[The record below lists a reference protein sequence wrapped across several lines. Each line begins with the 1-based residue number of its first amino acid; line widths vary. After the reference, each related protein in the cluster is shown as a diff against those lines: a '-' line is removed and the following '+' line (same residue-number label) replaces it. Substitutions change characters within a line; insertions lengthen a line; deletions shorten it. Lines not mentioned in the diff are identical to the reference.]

1 MKLANVLTLVN
12 QVEKSK
18 FINSIDKLCGDAVV
32 EDKALAKRVAAI
44 DGQIKN
50 ASSSEITQLFNV
62 VSPYFEVSIRENL
75 AMLGAQATL
84 LINILSRDGNCISRI
99 SWIESLYAKEW
110 KLIDSRAKE
119 LLKFIKESSD
129 EESFSEKNCLEIYL
143 ACLSEAY
150 QNDKRINREAKIT
163 DDERGILNILADK
176 LHIPADDQAALEH
189 TVDSIPKNSVS
200 DALNALREIGLVF
213 ISRKQ
218 QMVYIPDEVV
228 AILNRIQGKELAE
241 KHLLR
246 ILRTF
251 SDAELSTI
259 LKNHNRRIRGVER
272 SEKINSI
279 IHMGLK
285 VSDILLN
292 DMFAPESLLNERKER
307 LKNLISDLD
316 LNLDKLG
323 TTAEE
328 RAQLIIDAL
337 NSCAETEFNALSATG
352 FKEMFSSLEQH
363 FPTLPKVLRSE
374 FELEE
379 QDHLDIDKLRSLSIT
394 PHDIL
399 YMLSNDEV
407 KIVAESMGT
416 SKRGNVRL
424 NILNS
429 FADATDKLVDNFVL
443 LAKRDL
449 AGLKDK
455 NIDIAEADIG
465 VKFEE
470 VTKAIFEQLKLDVD
484 EDLRKSINTA
494 KDKTDIILS
503 LSEDDI
509 IICEAKTCKNG
520 DFAKYSTTS
529 RQVKAY
535 ATRCENQGKRVAQ
548 VLIVAPSFSED
559 FVESAEMDTEVN
571 ISLLEAE
578 GLVAILNAFKARRN
592 PKFSPKLF
600 TKGGLLKANLIA
612 KNI

>member
-1 MKLANVLTLVN
+1 MKIANIITLIN

-18 FINSIDKLCGDAVV
+18 FINSIDKLCGDAVA

-119 LLKFIKESSD
+119 LLKFIKESTD
-129 EESFSEKNCLEIYL
+129 EESFSEKNSLEIYL
-143 ACLSEAY
+143 ACLTEAY
-150 QNDKRINREAKIT
+150 QNDNRINREAKIT

-189 TVDSIPKNSVS
+189 TVDSIPKNNVS

-251 SDAELSTI
+251 TDAELSTI

-272 SEKINSI
+272 AEKINSI

-285 VSDILLN
+285 VSDILLSV
-292 DMFAPESLLNERKER
+292 MFAPESSLNERKER

-337 NSCAETEFNALSATG
+337 NSSAETEFNALSATG

-363 FPTLPKVLRSE
+363 FPTLPKVLRAE

-449 AGLKDK
+449 AALKEK
-455 NIDIAEADIG
+455 NIEIAEADIG

-520 DFAKYSTTS
+520 DFAKYSATS

-548 VLIVAPSFSED
+548 VLIVAPSFSDD